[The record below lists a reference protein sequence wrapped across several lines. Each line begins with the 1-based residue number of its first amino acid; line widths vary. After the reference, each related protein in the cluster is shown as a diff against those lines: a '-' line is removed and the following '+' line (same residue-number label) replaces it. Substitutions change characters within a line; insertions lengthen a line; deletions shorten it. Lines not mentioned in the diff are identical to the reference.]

1 MNMRSLSCVAAAA
14 LIALTCQTSNN
25 ADGLRVVEYRNGFWF
40 DGAVFRPATWYSA
53 GGTLRSKRPAYVDE
67 VVDLQRKWVVP
78 PYAEGH
84 NHWLEPN
91 AIDAYAQTYLKD
103 GVFYLKDHTNAPVI
117 RAKLD
122 STLNRPGT
130 VDFISANQGFTGPG
144 GHPVQIARQFLAFKA
159 FPPSWTDRDLEGNVY
174 FAVDSAVQIDRAWSR
189 LIESRPDFVKVF
201 LLYSEEYARRKDDS
215 AFLYRRGINPGFV
228 PRIVELAHKA
238 RLRVSAHV
246 YSATDFHNAVTAG
259 VDDIAHMPGT
269 GYDSTMGPAA
279 FRISSED
286 AALAARRGTTVTT
299 TLSWLA
305 ELDSSRRVALVRDV
319 IKPNVELLKRN
330 RVPLFVGS
338 DQFRATPAQE
348 ADVLASLE
356 IFTNAELLRMWSMAT
371 PTAIF
376 PNRKLGRFADGYEA
390 SFLVLEGDPLSDFA
404 NTHRIAKRVKQGIAI
419 VPRVVPFAP
428 LN

>member
-14 LIALTCQTSNN
+14 LIAVTCQTSNN
-25 ADGLRVVEYRNGFWF
+25 ADGLRVVEYRNGLWF

-159 FPPSWTDRDLEGNVY
+159 FPG
-174 FAVDSAVQIDRAWSR
+174 AW
-189 LIESRPDFVKVF
+189 
-201 LLYSEEYARRKDDS
+201 
-215 AFLYRRGINPGFV
+215 
-228 PRIVELAHKA
+228 
-238 RLRVSAHV
+238 
-246 YSATDFHNAVTAG
+246 
-259 VDDIAHMPGT
+259 
-269 GYDSTMGPAA
+269 
-279 FRISSED
+279 
-286 AALAARRGTTVTT
+286 
-299 TLSWLA
+299 
-305 ELDSSRRVALVRDV
+305 
-319 IKPNVELLKRN
+319 
-330 RVPLFVGS
+330 
-338 DQFRATPAQE
+338 
-348 ADVLASLE
+348 
-356 IFTNAELLRMWSMAT
+356 LLRQSSF
-371 PTAIF
+371 PTASS
-376 PNRKLGRFADGYEA
+376 ADSRMGTRPAFWCSKEIR
-390 SFLVLEGDPLSDFA
+390 SPISQ
-404 NTHRIAKRVKQGIAI
+404 TRIGSQRG
-419 VPRVVPFAP
+419 
-428 LN
+428 